1 LLDLISQSDIDF
13 QDYYDSVSEL
23 QGYAV
28 EVRYPNE
35 TIFLSKEKIEN
46 AMAIAK
52 NIRVSVMLK
61 MNITLDYNAVIDY

>member
-1 LLDLISQSDIDF
+1 MISQSDIDF

>member
-1 LLDLISQSDIDF
+1 MLDLISQSDIDF